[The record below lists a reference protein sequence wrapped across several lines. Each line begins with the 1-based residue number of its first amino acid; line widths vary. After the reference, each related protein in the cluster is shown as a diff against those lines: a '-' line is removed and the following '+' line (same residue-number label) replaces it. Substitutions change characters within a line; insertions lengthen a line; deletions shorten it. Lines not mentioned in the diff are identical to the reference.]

1 MSFHAA
7 LTANQR
13 AFLAAYVELC
23 SLTRAAASSEQ
34 SRTNHYR
41 WLRENE
47 EYAAAFR
54 VAKEEAADSLEDEA
68 VRRAYEGVEK
78 PVTIAGERDIIREYD
93 TTLLIFLLK
102 GMRPE
107 KYRENRNV
115 YMSGGDGG
123 PVKTEVKLT
132 LVEADNGT

>member
-1 MSFHAA
+1 MS

-13 AFLAAYVELC
+13 AFLAAYAETC
-23 SLTRAAASSEQ
+23 SIAKAAMAAEM
-34 SRTNHYR
+34 SRHNHYR
-41 WLRENE
+41 WIEENE
-47 EYAAAFR
+47 EYAASFR
-54 VAKEEAADSLEDEA
+54 AAKEKAADALEDEA

-78 PVTIAGERDIIREYD
+78 PVTVAGEREVIREYD

-102 GMRPE
+102 GMRPD

-115 YMSGGDGG
+115 YMSGGSGG

-132 LVEADNGT
+132 LVEASNE